1 MRTEYTPLTP
11 EEQEFAAENHHIVET
26 YLRIRRLPVDEWY
39 DVVIFRFLLA
49 VKQYLT
55 IPRLQQYKFRTIAY
69 YAMRSAIG
77 NEYEKQKRRIPT
89 ISLDEVIPGTEDLTY
104 AESIT
109 YKNLDYL
116 KEDCSL
122 NIYYNVKVPEI
133 PRAPKSEETI
143 AIEAFLTNEP
153 KAKNMCFEYESQEEA
168 KRKANSISAYRNRH
182 NLKDVYGVQRNKNLI
197 YIIRLPQKAQKGRCD

>member
-11 EEQEFAAENHHIVET
+11 EEQEFATKNHYMVEN

-77 NEYEKQKRRIPT
+77 NEYEKQKRRIST

-143 AIEAFLTNEP
+143 AIEAFLANEP
-153 KAKNMCFEYESQEEA
+153 KAENMCFEYDSYEEA
-168 KRKANSISAYRNRH
+168 RKKANSLYSYRSRY
-182 NLKDVYGVQRNKNLI
+182 NLKGVLDIKRNKNQI
-197 YIIRLPQKAQKGRCD
+197 FIIRLSQKGRCD